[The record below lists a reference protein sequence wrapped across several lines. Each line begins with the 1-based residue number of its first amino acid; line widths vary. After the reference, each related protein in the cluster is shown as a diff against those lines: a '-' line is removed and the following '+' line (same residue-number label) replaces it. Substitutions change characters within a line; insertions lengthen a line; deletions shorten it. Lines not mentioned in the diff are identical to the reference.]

1 MDVSSYVQNGAVGIR
16 EIKTFNIGYSA
27 RCGLPRTVQ
36 IPSQSLG
43 GLARR
48 TNSIY
53 VTSES
58 KFLLAANIVSRV
70 CVNVE

>member
-16 EIKTFNIGYSA
+16 EIKTLDGYSA
-27 RCGLPRTVQ
+27 MCGLPRTVQ

>member
-1 MDVSSYVQNGAVGIR
+1 
-16 EIKTFNIGYSA
+16 
-27 RCGLPRTVQ
+27 
-36 IPSQSLG
+36 
-43 GLARR
+43 LARR